1 MKSNFSKYKKPRKS
15 AVKMNG
21 RKFVTN
27 SLLLTFSFQRFRAA
41 KKLFSQLVS
50 ELHSITKRLFTKWVT
65 LKAFWTFWMPS
76 GEIQVNGTETNKRQK
91 GSEKIQFYGNNQKKI
106 HDKLPKFCES
116 TVNGKSLDYFCH
128 QSNFKAG
135 LVRWQANPSWC
146 HMLQLSFYSCSTSN
160 SKPHRAL

>member
-1 MKSNFSKYKKPRKS
+1 MNMWLLKNILRKELLFWHKTFHYPILTQEKINTWCIVINFLKSNFSKYKKPRKS

-21 RKFVTN
+21 TKFVTN

-91 GSEKIQFYGNNQKKI
+91 GFEKIQFYGNNQKN
-106 HDKLPKFCES
+106 
-116 TVNGKSLDYFCH
+116 TR
-128 QSNFKAG
+128 Q
-135 LVRWQANPSWC
+135 
-146 HMLQLSFYSCSTSN
+146 TS
-160 SKPHRAL
+160 